1 MKHNEVSI
9 RDLARIEVMNH
20 LKDGNPDGD
29 FVHSTI
35 GAEDKILWWS
45 KGYKT
50 CQETHSI
57 TKDSVKPLQ
66 ELLNEGYDPHD
77 SAHHLQVQKMLKVIE
92 NYISNLKLDI

>member
-35 GAEDKILWWS
+35 GAEIKITWWE
-45 KGYKT
+45 KGYKKG
-50 CQETHSI
+50 QETHPI
-57 TKDSVKPLQ
+57 TKDEIKPLQ
-66 ELLNEGYDPHD
+66 ELLDEGYDPYD
-77 SAHHLQVQKMLKVIE
+77 ESHHIQVQRMLKVIE
-92 NYISNLKLDI
+92 QYISNLKLDI